1 MATVLICRRFPR
13 PSRVITF
20 STTAKCKAES
30 GSNENKQKK
39 EENPETGNAGTESTA
54 TIQLLKPLDY
64 RVLYHPSAYAASR
77 AASQQHAAGSSAQAL
92 GDAFT
97 SPGTAQLQHPFASAS
112 PQALPPVRNA
122 LPKPKPKALLER
134 SISTRFSAA
143 QTKEEMEKE
152 RKEMHDSKEDPRMF
166 QKGRPEYRS
175 LSYDSSEPVETLP
188 LEEGDSIL
196 HNVARCRGSQ
206 SPGTIRDCLSQLSRW
221 PVAQHTALLSE
232 PRFNTLCRSAASN
245 VGMFSTSELIDI
257 LKACVRLVLPATHPL
272 LNACENEFCRR
283 VWDMNLEQLLL
294 VADCWRCLERSV
306 PSYLSILFSYANM
319 HWRDLTLP
327 QFVQLVYIIGEG
339 RRSPVDLMQK
349 VESTILKYLDSFTLE
364 EVGAIC
370 LGLFKSLSGISDN
383 VMKKIADRVSLQ
395 MEGMSTYALVNVLK
409 MLRYARM
416 DHLPLLKELGKVI
429 PSRIPEINIQGIM
442 HITLT
447 CSSLHYFDEG
457 VMAAV
462 AMSLPSKV
470 TYCRSKDAAKFLWS
484 FGCLDYEPP
493 NEEEFY
499 SSLIEQMHRKLHEFR
514 KFPEHL
520 LTGLLG
526 LAFVKR
532 FPEELIDY
540 ALRDEFVRKTR
551 GSKYELQ
558 KDLFT
563 LSKSVEIECPN
574 YRGSRLPPQLYQEMT
589 EMVLNFAE
597 QEIYVRPEI
606 VEASSLLENMLGG
619 PEYVKNHM
627 ILPHTRSSD
636 LEVHLTMDGRPIPFN
651 FKESI
656 ADKKLKDMGVSLT
669 DELMTQLIKGRSNSQ
684 SPIKV
689 ENEARF
695 PDQERGEEAQTP
707 CVADHATLS
716 GGALTADARLQVE
729 PKLGRNLEAPLSL
742 TLNQHLPGVKLAIQV
757 SNRNHYCYCS
767 KRLLGLHRL
776 KRRQLQLL
784 GYVVV
789 ELPFWD
795 WFPLLKRT
803 RLEKLSYLHYKVFDP
818 ALLSG
823 AS

>member
-1 MATVLICRRFPR
+1 MATVLMCRRFPR
-13 PSRVITF
+13 LSRVTTLV
-20 STTAKCKAES
+20 TTATHEAEGGSSKTKQQEEESLGKADARDD
-30 GSNENKQKK
+30 
-39 EENPETGNAGTESTA
+39 PAA
-54 TIQLLKPLDY
+54 TIQLLNPLDY
-64 RVLYHPSAYAASR
+64 RVLYNPAAYAKSKAT
-77 AASQQHAAGSSAQAL
+77 SQQHPASSSGQAL
-92 GDAFT
+92 GDDFT
-97 SPGTAQLQHPFASAS
+97 TSS
-112 PQALPPVRNA
+112 QALPPIRYA
-122 LPKPKPKALLER
+122 LPRAKAKLHPQQTV
-134 SISTRFSAA
+134 SAYFSKL
-143 QTKEEMEKE
+143 QTKEEAEKE
-152 RKEMHDSKEDPRMF
+152 KQEMHNSKEDPRLF

-175 LSYDSSEPVETLP
+175 LSYYRFEPAEPLS

-196 HNVARCRGSQ
+196 RSVAKHKDSQ
-206 SPGTIRDCLSQLSRW
+206 SPGAVAGSFRKLNRLPVGQHVALVTKAQFNMLCGCAMENIRS
-221 PVAQHTALLSE
+221 
-232 PRFNTLCRSAASN
+232 
-245 VGMFSTSELIDI
+245 FSTSDLIDV
-257 LKACVRLVLPATHPL
+257 LKACVWLAVPPSHPL
-272 LNACENEFCRR
+272 LNACDSEFCRR
-283 VWDMNLEQLLL
+283 VWDMDLDQLLL

-319 HWRDLTLP
+319 HWKDLTLP
-327 QFVQLVYIIGEG
+327 QFVQLLYIIGEG

-349 VESTILKYLDSFTLE
+349 VESMILKYLDSFTLE
-364 EVGAIC
+364 EVGAVC
-370 LGLFKSLSGISDN
+370 LGLFKSLSGISDH
-383 VMKKIADRVSLQ
+383 VMRRIADRVSLQ
-395 MEGMSTYALVNVLK
+395 MGDMSTYALVNVLK
-409 MLRYARM
+409 LLRYTRM

-429 PSRIPEINIQGIM
+429 PSRIPTVNIQGIM
-442 HITLT
+442 HIALT

-462 AMSLPSKV
+462 ATSLPSKV

-484 FGCLDYEPP
+484 YGCLDYEPP

-540 ALRDEFVRKTR
+540 ALRDDFVQKTR
-551 GSKYELQ
+551 GSKYELK

-563 LSKSVEIECPN
+563 LGKSVEIECSS

-606 VEASSLLENMLGG
+606 VEATSLLESMLGG

-636 LEVHLTMDGRPIPFN
+636 LEVHLAMDGRPIPFN
-651 FKESI
+651 FKDCI
-656 ADKKLKDMGVSLT
+656 RDKTLKDIGVSLT
-669 DELMTQLIKGRSNSQ
+669 DDLMTQLIKGRSHSQ
-684 SPIKV
+684 SPLEV
-689 ENEARF
+689 EKEAST
-695 PDQERGEEAQTP
+695 PGQDQREAAHP
-707 CVADHATLS
+707 PHGGHHAALS
-716 GGALTADARLQVE
+716 GGALTTATSLELELQPG
-729 PKLGRNLEAPLSL
+729 PKSALSSL
-742 TLNQHLPGVKLAIQV
+742 AWKQQPGEVKLAIQV
-757 SNRNHYCYCS
+757 SNKNHYCYCS

-776 KRRQLQLL
+776 KRRQLQQL

-789 ELPFWD
+789 ELPFWE

-818 ALLSG
+818 ALLSS
-823 AS
+823 AA

>member
-13 PSRVITF
+13 LSRVTTF
-20 STTAKCKAES
+20 STTAKRKAES
-30 GSNENKQKK
+30 GGSKSKQEK
-39 EENPETGNAGTESTA
+39 EENPETANTGTESAA
-54 TIQLLKPLDY
+54 TIQLLNPVDY
-64 RVLYHPSAYAASR
+64 RVLYNPSAYAKSR
-77 AASQQHAAGSSAQAL
+77 AASPQHAARNSGQAL

-97 SPGTAQLQHPFASAS
+97 SPGAAQLQHTFSTAS
-112 PQALPPVRNA
+112 PQALPPLRNA
-122 LPKPKPKALLER
+122 LPKTKSKLLLKQT
-134 SISTRFSAA
+134 ISAQLSAA
-143 QTKEEMEKE
+143 QTEEAENIKTE
-152 RKEMHDSKEDPRMF
+152 THDSKEDPRMF

-175 LSYDSSEPVETLP
+175 LSYDKFEPIETLP

-196 HNVARCRGSQ
+196 HSVAVCKGSQ
-206 SPGTIRDCLSQLSRW
+206 SPGTITDYFCKLSRL
-221 PVAQHTALLSE
+221 PAEERAALVSK
-232 PRFNTLCRSAASN
+232 PRFNTLCCYAVKNIGS
-245 VGMFSTSELIDI
+245 FSTSDLIDI
-257 LKACVRLVLPATHPL
+257 LKACVRLVVLPTHPL

-283 VWDMNLEQLLL
+283 VWDMNLDQLLL

-319 HWRDLTLP
+319 HWKDLTLP
-327 QFVQLVYIIGEG
+327 QFVQLVYIVGEG

-349 VESTILKYLDSFTLE
+349 VESMILKYLDSFTLE
-364 EVGAIC
+364 EMGAIC
-370 LGLFKSLSGISDN
+370 LGLFKSLSGISDH
-383 VMKKIADRVSLQ
+383 VMRKIADRVSLQ
-395 MEGMSTYALVNVLK
+395 MEDMSTYALVNVLK
-409 MLRYARM
+409 MLRYTRM

-429 PSRIPEINIQGIM
+429 PARIPTVNIQGIM

-462 AMSLPSKV
+462 AASLPSKV

-493 NEEEFY
+493 NEDEFY

-532 FPEELIDY
+532 YPEELIDY
-540 ALRDEFVRKTR
+540 ALRDEFVQKTR
-551 GSKYELQ
+551 GSKYELK

-563 LSKSVEIECPN
+563 LGKSVEIECPS
-574 YRGSRLPPQLYQEMT
+574 YQGSRLPPQLCQEIT

-606 VEASSLLENMLGG
+606 VEATSLLKSMLGG

-636 LEVHLTMDGRPIPFN
+636 LEVHLAMDGHPIPFN
-651 FKESI
+651 VKDPI
-656 ADKKLKDMGVSLT
+656 ADKKLRDIGVSLT
-669 DELMTQLIKGRSNSQ
+669 DDLMTQLIKGRSNSQ
-684 SPIKV
+684 SPMEV
-689 ENEARF
+689 GNEART
-695 PDQERGEEAQTP
+695 PGQERGEEAQTP
-707 CVADHATLS
+707 CAGDRAALP
-716 GGALTADARLQVE
+716 GGALITDARVQAE
-729 PKLGRNLEAPLSL
+729 PKLGRCLKPPPSL
-742 TLNQHLPGVKLAIQV
+742 TLNQQPRGVKLAIQV
-757 SNRNHYCYCS
+757 PNRNHYCYCS

-776 KRRQLQLL
+776 KRRQLQQL

-789 ELPFWD
+789 EFPVWE

-803 RLEKLSYLHYKVFDP
+803 RLEKLSYLHYKVFNP
-818 ALLSG
+818 ALLSKAG
-823 AS
+823 

>member
-13 PSRVITF
+13 LSRVTTL

-30 GSNENKQKK
+30 GSSKSGQKR
-39 EENPETGNAGTESTA
+39 EENPETANVRIEPAA
-54 TIQLLKPLDY
+54 TIQLLNPLDY
-64 RVLYHPSAYAASR
+64 RVSYNPSAYAKSR
-77 AASQQHAAGSSAQAL
+77 AASQQPAAGNSGQAL
-92 GDAFT
+92 ADTFT
-97 SPGTAQLQHPFASAS
+97 SPGTTHVPHAVGTASS
-112 PQALPPVRNA
+112 QALPPLRKA
-122 LPKPKPKALLER
+122 LPKPRSKPLL
-134 SISTRFSAA
+134 SQTISACFSAA
-143 QTKEEMEKE
+143 QGRQEAEKE
-152 RKEMHDSKEDPRMF
+152 KAERHDSKEDPRVF
-166 QKGRPEYRS
+166 QRGRPEYRS
-175 LSYDSSEPVETLP
+175 LSYDKSEPIETLP
-188 LEEGDSIL
+188 LEEGDSVL
-196 HNVARCRGSQ
+196 HSVAVCKGSQ
-206 SPGTIRDCLSQLSRW
+206 SPGAIADYFCKLSRL
-221 PVAQHTALLSE
+221 PAEHRAALLSD
-232 PRFNTLCRSAASN
+232 PRFNMLCRCTVKNLGSL
-245 VGMFSTSELIDI
+245 GTSDLIEV
-257 LKACVRLVLPATHPL
+257 LKACVRLVLPPTHPL

-283 VWDMNLEQLLL
+283 AWDMKLAELLL

-306 PSYLSILFSYANM
+306 PSYLSILFSYANVR
-319 HWRDLTLP
+319 WKDLTLP

-339 RRSPVDLMQK
+339 RRSPADLVQK
-349 VESTILKYLDSFTLE
+349 VESMILKHLDSFTLE

-370 LGLFKSLSGISDN
+370 LGLFKSLSGVSDH
-383 VMKKIADRVSLQ
+383 VMRKIADRVTLQ
-395 MEGMSTYALVNVLK
+395 MEDMSTYALVNVLK
-409 MLRYARM
+409 MLRYARL

-429 PSRIPEINIQGIM
+429 PARIPTINIQGIM
-442 HITLT
+442 HITLS

-457 VMAAV
+457 VMTAV

-470 TYCRSKDAAKFLWS
+470 SYCRSKDAAKFLWS

-499 SSLIEQMHRKLHEFR
+499 SGLIKQMHTKLHEFR

-551 GSKYELQ
+551 DSKYELK

-563 LSKSVEIECPN
+563 LSRSVEIECPS
-574 YRGSRLPPQLYQEMT
+574 YQGSRLPPQFYHEIT
-589 EMVLNFAE
+589 ELALNFAE
-597 QEIYVRPEI
+597 QEIYVRSEI
-606 VEASSLLENMLGG
+606 VEAVSLLESMLGG

-636 LEVHLTMDGRPIPFN
+636 LEVHLAMDGHPIPFN
-651 FKESI
+651 LKDPI
-656 ADKKLKDMGVSLT
+656 ADKKLKDIGVSLT
-669 DELMTQLIKGRSNSQ
+669 DDLMTQLITGTFNGRS
-684 SPIKV
+684 PVEV
-689 ENEARF
+689 ENKART
-695 PDQERGEEAQTP
+695 PARERGEEACTP
-707 CVADHATLS
+707 RAGECAMLS
-716 GGALTADARLQVE
+716 GGTLITDARLQVE
-729 PKLGRNLEAPLSL
+729 PKSGRCLEASSLASNPQPL
-742 TLNQHLPGVKLAIQV
+742 GVKLAIQV

-789 ELPFWD
+789 ELPFWE

-818 ALLSG
+818 ALLSR

>member
-13 PSRVITF
+13 LSRVTAF

-30 GSNENKQKK
+30 GSSKSKQKK
-39 EENPETGNAGTESTA
+39 EENPEMANTGTESAA
-54 TIQLLKPLDY
+54 TIQLLNPLDY
-64 RVLYHPSAYAASR
+64 RVLYNPSAYAKSR
-77 AASQQHAAGSSAQAL
+77 AASQQHAARSSGQAL

-97 SPGTAQLQHPFASAS
+97 GPGTSQVQHPFGTVPSQAS
-112 PQALPPVRNA
+112 PPLRNA
-122 LPKPKPKALLER
+122 PPKPRSKPLLAQT
-134 SISTRFSAA
+134 ISARLSAA
-143 QTKEEMEKE
+143 QAEEEAENEKM
-152 RKEMHDSKEDPRMF
+152 EMHDSKEDPRVF
-166 QKGRPEYRS
+166 QRGRPEYRS
-175 LSYDSSEPVETLP
+175 LSYDKFEPIETLP
-188 LEEGDSIL
+188 AEEGDSIL
-196 HNVARCRGSQ
+196 HGMAGCKGGW
-206 SPGTIRDCLSQLSRW
+206 SPGTITDYFRKLSRL
-221 PVAQHTALLSE
+221 PVERHAALVSK
-232 PRFNTLCRSAASN
+232 PGFNNLCYEAAKN
-245 VGMFSTSELIDI
+245 IRLFSTSDLIDI
-257 LKACVRLVLPATHPL
+257 LKSCIRLVVPPTHPL
-272 LNACENEFCRR
+272 LNACEDEFCRR
-283 VWDMNLEQLLL
+283 VWDMTLDQLLL

-319 HWRDLTLP
+319 HWKDLALP

-339 RRSPVDLMQK
+339 RRSPADLTQK

-370 LGLFKSLSGISDN
+370 LGLFKSLSGISDH

-395 MEGMSTYALVNVLK
+395 MEDMSTYALVNVLK

-429 PSRIPEINIQGIM
+429 PTQIPTINIQGIM

-457 VMAAV
+457 IMAAV

-499 SSLIEQMHRKLHEFR
+499 SSLIKQMERKLHEFA

-526 LAFVKR
+526 LAFVRR
-532 FPEELIDY
+532 FPEKLIDY
-540 ALRDEFVRKTR
+540 ALRDKFVQKIR
-551 GSKYELQ
+551 GSKYELR

-563 LSKSVEIECPN
+563 LSRSVDIECPS
-574 YRGSRLPPQLYQEMT
+574 YQGSRLPPQLYEEMT
-589 EMVLNFAE
+589 ETALNYAK

-606 VEASSLLENMLGG
+606 VEATSLLESVLGG

-636 LEVHLTMDGRPIPFN
+636 LEVHLAMDGHPIPFN
-651 FKESI
+651 LKDPV
-656 ADKKLKDMGVSLT
+656 ADKKLKDIGVSLT
-669 DELMTQLIKGRSNSQ
+669 DDLMTQLIKGRCNSQ
-684 SPIKV
+684 SPVEV
-689 ENEARF
+689 ENEART
-695 PDQERGEEAQTP
+695 PGQERGEEARTP
-707 CVADHATLS
+707 RTGDRAALS
-716 GGALTADARLQVE
+716 ADARLQVD
-729 PKLGRNLEAPLSL
+729 PKSGRCLEAPATL
-742 TLNQHLPGVKLAIQV
+742 TLNQQPRGVKLAIQV

-767 KRLLGLHRL
+767 KRLLGLHSL
-776 KRRQLQLL
+776 KRRQLRQL

-789 ELPFWD
+789 ELPFWE

-803 RLEKLSYLHYKVFDP
+803 RSEKLSYLHYKVFNP
-818 ALLSG
+818 ALLSRAG
-823 AS
+823 